1 MKTIKFKL
9 QNKLQDYSWYMDCSI
24 ISHLFEKLKK
34 EKNNWQDYIS
44 IVLKTP
50 ELEKFI
56 QDAKISE
63 YTYISEK
70 ENNEFIWE
78 EVFWFF
84 SVDFKF
90 INSAYLSISM
100 EDVYNSFLQRFYKKE
115 FVNIK
120 NWQKTL
126 VGNLFFVVYN
136 GMFLQQ
142 DWTKLSLEN
151 YKLISEIFYIK

>member
-9 QNKLQDYSWYMDCSI
+9 QNELQDYEGNMDCVI
-24 ISHLFEKLKK
+24 TSHLFEKLKK
-34 EKNNWQDYIS
+34 EKNNWQERIT

-56 QDAKISE
+56 QDEWISNYKE
-63 YTYISEK
+63 ITEK
-70 ENNEFIWE
+70 EYEEFMWD

-90 INSAYLSISM
+90 INSASLPTSM
-100 EDVYNSFLQRFYKKE
+100 EDVYNNLLKRFYKKE

-126 VGNLFFVVYN
+126 AKNLFFVAYN
-136 GMFLQQ
+136 GIFLEQ
-142 DWTKLSLEN
+142 DWTQLSPEN
-151 YKLISEIFYIK
+151 YEKISEIFCIK